1 MDEMEIYQRCEKAI
15 EGYAQQTNV
24 LPPKE
29 NQDGISWGV
38 QWADKHKIPN
48 AKAKAFYEL
57 VKEMRTAQLCYFKTR
72 SQDWLRKSKALED
85 RVDTIIRET
94 EEKLQGQQQINF
106 KSE

>member
-1 MDEMEIYQRCEKAI
+1 MDELDIYKRCEKAI

-24 LPPKE
+24 MPSK
-29 NQDGISWGV
+29 DAMDWICWGV
-38 QWADKHKIPN
+38 QWADGHRLPN
-48 AKAKAFYEL
+48 SKAKAFYEL

-94 EEKLQGQQQINF
+94 EAKLYGQQQINF
-106 KSE
+106 NY